1 MPINKVVPSFDEAVA
16 DVFDGAVILCG
27 GFSDV
32 GGNPGYLFKA
42 LAKLP
47 AKNLTLVGNSPAIGR
62 ETMEAAA
69 RLMTVPDWYADG
81 APLITS
87 GRIKKLIVSVP
98 ALPIVHVGELPL
110 IKALKEGQ
118 QIEIELVPQGTMAE
132 RIRAAR
138 AGIPAF
144 YTPTGVGTAVARG
157 KEVRAF
163 DGEEYLLERAIK
175 GDFSLIR
182 AYKAD
187 RYGNLIY
194 RGTGRSFNPT
204 MAGASTV
211 TIAEVDEVVELGE
224 LAPEVIVTPGIYV
237 DRVVIRPREQAS

>member
-1 MPINKVVPSFDEAVA
+1 MPINKVVPGFDEAVA
-16 DVFDGAVILCG
+16 DIFDGAVILCG
-27 GFSDV
+27 GFGDV

-42 LAKLP
+42 LAKIP

-62 ETMEAAA
+62 ETMEALA

-81 APLITS
+81 EPLLRS
-87 GRIKKLIVSVP
+87 GQVKKLIVSVP
-98 ALPIVHVGELPL
+98 QLPIVHVGELPL
-110 IKALKEGQ
+110 VRALQEGQ
-118 QIEIELVPQGTMAE
+118 QIEVELVPQGTMAE

-144 YTPTGVGTAVARG
+144 YTPTGVGTAVAKG
-157 KEVRAF
+157 KEVRVF
-163 DGEEYLLERAIK
+163 DGEEYPLEYAIK
-175 GDFSLIR
+175 GDFSFIR
-182 AYKAD
+182 GYKAD

-194 RGTGRSFNPT
+194 KGTGRSFNAT

-224 LAPEVIVTPGIYV
+224 LDPEVIVTPGIYV
-237 DRVVIRPREQAS
+237 NRVVVRPQE